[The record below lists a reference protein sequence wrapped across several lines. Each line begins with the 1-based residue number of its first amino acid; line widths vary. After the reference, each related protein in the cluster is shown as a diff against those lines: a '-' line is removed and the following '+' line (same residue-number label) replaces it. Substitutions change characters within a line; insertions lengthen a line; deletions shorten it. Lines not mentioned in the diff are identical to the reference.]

1 MFEKLFGKHPQQD
14 ARPEGLE
21 ALRLPPVPY
30 DPSLILALTHQHR
43 SLSMLLVEA
52 STAAEEGA
60 YEEVGEILEQFA
72 NALADHLRQESLR
85 LHSYLAGHI
94 KGEDGE
100 MVLKEMQSH
109 SALIRHS
116 VVGFLKR
123 YSSTAVSTANVA
135 EFQQDIE
142 AMSEKF
148 SQETERAEAIFY
160 TLYMPPEAY

>member
-1 MFEKLFGKHPQQD
+1 MLEKFFRRQPKKD
-14 ARPEGLE
+14 AHSEGLKPSQ
-21 ALRLPPVPY
+21 LPSVPY
-30 DPSLILALTHQHR
+30 DPSLILALSHQHR
-43 SLSMLLVEA
+43 SLSLLLVEA
-52 STAAEEGA
+52 SSSAQAGS
-60 YEEVGEILEQFA
+60 YQEVGEILEQFA

-85 LHSYLAGHI
+85 LHPYLAEHI

-100 MVLKEMQSH
+100 VVLKEMQSH

-116 VVGFLKR
+116 MVGFLRR
-123 YSSTAVSTANVA
+123 YSSTPVSAANLA

-142 AMSEKF
+142 AISEEF

>member
-1 MFEKLFGKHPQQD
+1 MLEKFFRRQPKKD
-14 ARPEGLE
+14 AHSEGLKPPQ
-21 ALRLPPVPY
+21 LPSVPY

-52 STAAEEGA
+52 SSAAEEGS
-60 YEEVGEILEQFA
+60 YEEVGDILEQFA
-72 NALADHLRQESLR
+72 NALAEHLRQESVR
-85 LHSYLAGHI
+85 LHPYLAEHI
-94 KGEDGE
+94 KGEDGDV
-100 MVLKEMQSH
+100 VLKEMQSH

-123 YSSTAVSTANVA
+123 YSNTPVSAGNVA

-142 AMSEKF
+142 AMGDEF
-148 SQETERAEAIFY
+148 SQVTERAEAIFY

>member
-1 MFEKLFGKHPQQD
+1 MLEKLFRRHPKQD
-14 ARPEGLE
+14 AHPEGLK
-21 ALRLPPVPY
+21 APRLPPIPY
-30 DPSLILALTHQHR
+30 DPSLILALSHQHR

-60 YEEVGEILEQFA
+60 YEEICEILEQFA

-85 LHSYLAGHI
+85 LHPYLAEHI

-123 YSSTAVSTANVA
+123 YSSTPVSAANVA

-142 AMSEKF
+142 AMSEEF

>member
-1 MFEKLFGKHPQQD
+1 MLEKFFRRHLKKD
-14 ARPEGLE
+14 APPEGWK
-21 ALRLPPVPY
+21 ASQPPPIRY

-52 STAAEEGA
+52 SSAAQAGS
-60 YEEVGEILEQFA
+60 YEEVGEILERFA
-72 NALADHLRQESLR
+72 NTLADHLRQESAQ
-85 LHSYLAGHI
+85 LHPYLAEHI
-94 KGEDGE
+94 RGEDGE
-100 MVLKEMQSH
+100 AVLKEMRSH

-123 YSSTAVSTANVA
+123 YGSTPVSAANVA
-135 EFQQDIE
+135 EFQKNIE
-142 AMSEKF
+142 VMSDEF